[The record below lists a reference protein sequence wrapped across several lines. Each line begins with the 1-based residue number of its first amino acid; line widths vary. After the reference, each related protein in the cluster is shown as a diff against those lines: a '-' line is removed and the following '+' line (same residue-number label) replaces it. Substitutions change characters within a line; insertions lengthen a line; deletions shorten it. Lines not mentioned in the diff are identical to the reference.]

1 MARSL
6 KPTALYKSQ
15 RYQGP
20 TITVNEE
27 VSAPPI
33 GGEILDVYWS
43 VDLQGTN
50 RTTIGDDIAPR
61 YLIVK
66 TKNIPDAV
74 TLYLNSSELSTDDLS
89 EGSLNSAIIIP
100 LTVDGDGNGFG
111 FYKIKMDDD
120 VGFKNSKWVDVTSS
134 RVFGTTYT
142 NNTTAEIAISVA
154 AATTFNVYSYINNV
168 TIIVDDIPIVSKSGL
183 PKVQTRYGSDSEV
196 NRPGYDT
203 VNCVVPPGST
213 YRVNADTTYNDDGGE
228 GLTGKKSARWAELRP
243 V

>member
-50 RTTIGDDIAPR
+50 RTTIGDDTAPR

-66 TKNIPDAV
+66 TKKYP
-74 TLYLNSSELSTDDLS
+74 
-89 EGSLNSAIIIP
+89 GCC
-100 LTVDGDGNGFG
+100 
-111 FYKIKMDDD
+111 
-120 VGFKNSKWVDVTSS
+120 
-134 RVFGTTYT
+134 
-142 NNTTAEIAISVA
+142 
-154 AATTFNVYSYINNV
+154 NVIF
-168 TIIVDDIPIVSKSGL
+168 
-183 PKVQTRYGSDSEV
+183 E
-196 NRPGYDT
+196 
-203 VNCVVPPGST
+203 
-213 YRVNADTTYNDDGGE
+213 
-228 GLTGKKSARWAELRP
+228 
-243 V
+243 